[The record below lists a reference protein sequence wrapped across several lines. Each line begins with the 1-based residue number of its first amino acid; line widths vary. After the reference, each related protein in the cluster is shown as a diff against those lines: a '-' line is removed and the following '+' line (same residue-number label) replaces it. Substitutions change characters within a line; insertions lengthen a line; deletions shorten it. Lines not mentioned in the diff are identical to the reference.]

1 MIKGWMNEEVCL
13 YCHGKIISTFGWGD
27 LLKASEMELLCKDCL
42 GQLQRIE
49 RDHCDICF
57 RPFTTLEPQYRIE
70 KRCLDCIRWEEE
82 ADYKGILTKNYSLY
96 QYNQFLKEIIAK
108 FKYRGDYEL
117 VKIFKKD
124 LRKLIRKIN
133 PNDIIPI
140 PLSRERLHERGFN
153 QAEALIVESGYQ
165 PKNILTRIH
174 SEKQS
179 KKSRQDRIHLQQVF
193 QATTSISGKVIL
205 VDDIYTTGS
214 TLRHAAK
221 TLKEAGANEII
232 SITVARG

>member
-1 MIKGWMNEEVCL
+1 MFKGLMNEEVCL
-13 YCHGKIISTFGWGD
+13 YCHGKIHSTFGWAD
-27 LLKASEMELLCKDCL
+27 LLKASEVEYLCMDCL
-42 GQLQRIE
+42 GRLQRIE
-49 RDHCDICF
+49 GEHCDICF
-57 RPFTTLEPQYRIE
+57 RPFTTLEPQYREE

-108 FKYRGDYEL
+108 YKYRGDYEL
-117 VKIFKKD
+117 VKMFKKD
-124 LRKLIRKIN
+124 VRKLIRNIKPDVIV
-133 PNDIIPI
+133 PI
-140 PLSRERLHERGFN
+140 PLSSERLHERGFN

-165 PKNILTRIH
+165 PKNVLTRLH
-174 SEKQS
+174 GEKQS

-193 QATTSISGKVIL
+193 QTTCAISGKVIL

-221 TLKEAGANEII
+221 TLKEAGATEII